1 MACLERGNNAF
12 NTTAGMKRL
21 ETFIISNRHVLRTR
35 RILKPCVLRA
45 NARVI
50 QARRHRVGLGN
61 LSVTVLNQVGP
72 ITVQHTGYA
81 GR

>member
-1 MACLERGNNAF
+1 MACLERGNNAL

-21 ETFIISNRHVLRTR
+21 ETFIIRNRHVLRTR

-50 QARRHRVGLGN
+50 QARRYRVGLGN
-61 LSVTVLNQVGP
+61 LSVTVLNQVGT